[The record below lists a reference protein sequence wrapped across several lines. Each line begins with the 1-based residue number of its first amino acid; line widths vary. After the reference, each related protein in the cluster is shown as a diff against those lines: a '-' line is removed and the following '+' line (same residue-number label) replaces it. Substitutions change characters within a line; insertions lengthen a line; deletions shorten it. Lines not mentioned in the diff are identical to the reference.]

1 MAQSDNRQMTGDV
14 CISWQ
19 LVRIHRQRKMVI
31 SNFQNLGRQVNG
43 FNNVWQQ
50 MVGAEAKT
58 SESKADLQF
67 QKYGH
72 SRDPQVENKLQDME
86 EYSQ

>member
-1 MAQSDNRQMTGDV
+1 MSTSVRPHELQPTRLLRPWDFSGESARVG
-14 CISWQ
+14 CYCLRISLQ
-19 LVRIHRQRKMVI
+19 PVRIHGQRKMAR

-43 FNNVWQQ
+43 FNYVWQQ

-67 QKYGH
+67 
-72 SRDPQVENKLQDME
+72 
-86 EYSQ
+86 

>member
-19 LVRIHRQRKMVI
+19 LVRIHQQRNMETR
-31 SNFQNLGRQVNG
+31 NFQSLGRQVNG

-50 MVGAEAKT
+50 MVGAETKT
-58 SESKADLQF
+58 SESKADLRF

-72 SRDPQVENKLQDME
+72 SRDLHVENKLQDME